1 MAVKRK
7 KESKMAGSKKEN
19 QKRKSLTA
27 ENRFKKLSAD
37 SSRKKF
43 LKNKREKH
51 SPNSKP
57 NFLLRVL
64 RKFLRDEPDDGFLK
78 RFSAV
83 KELRF

>member
-43 LKNKREKH
+43 LKNKRAKH
-51 SPNSKP
+51 SPSSKP

-64 RKFLRDEPDDGFLK
+64 RKIRMLILK
-78 RFSAV
+78 LMWGLFGDRA
-83 KELRF
+83 